1 MASTDLATVL
11 DAMLEGFQVL
21 DAELRYLHLN
31 DVAARHGRK
40 SKEELIG
47 RRMADCYPGV
57 EATPLYAAMQRAV
70 ATQTPEVLENAFT
83 YPDGSVGHFELRLA
97 PVPAGLCVLSIDVS
111 DRKAAEE
118 RLRHAQR
125 MEAVGQLAAGIAHDF
140 NNLITVM
147 LGQGELALAR
157 PLGVAREDVEILL
170 AAART
175 SAELTRQLLAYGRRS
190 VVHCEVVDLPQVL
203 SALGP
208 LFQRTLPSNVAF
220 SVEAQPALRTLADRS
235 QVEQVLMNL
244 VVNARDA
251 MPRGGQLAVRA
262 AEATLD
268 AQAAGVVT
276 GGLTPGRYVELTVAD
291 TGTGMTPET
300 AARIFEPF
308 YTTKKRGEGTGLGLA
323 TVYGITKRHGGTILV
338 DSLLGQGTTFRVYLP
353 ATDREVVVE
362 EPPPP
367 SAAAP
372 SSAQRVV
379 LVVEDTP
386 MIRSLMSAVLT
397 RAGYEVLLAESGADA
412 LAVWNDRRGKV
423 ALLITDVM
431 MPGMSGP
438 ELITKLRQMAPDL
451 PVICTSGY
459 SDDQLSGA
467 DALPAAVVFLEKP
480 FSGSALV
487 QRVASMLPT

>member
-1 MASTDLATVL
+1 
-11 DAMLEGFQVL
+11 MLEGFQVL
-21 DAELRYLHLN
+21 DPELRYLHLN
-31 DVAARHGRK
+31 DTAARHGRRT
-40 SKEELIG
+40 KEELIG
-47 RRMADCYPGV
+47 RLMAECYPGV
-57 EATPLYAAMQRAV
+57 EATPLYAAMQRAL
-70 ATQTPEVLENAFT
+70 TSRTPEVLENAFT
-83 YPDGSVGHFELRLA
+83 FPDGSVGHFELRLE
-97 PVPAGLCVLSIDVS
+97 PVPAGLCVLSIDIS

-175 SAELTRQLLAYGRRS
+175 SADLTRQLLAYGRRS
-190 VVHCEVVDLPQVL
+190 VVHREVVDVPRVL
-203 SALGP
+203 ATLEP
-208 LFQRTLPSNVAF
+208 LLQRTLPSNVSF
-220 SVEAQPALRTLADRS
+220 SMDAEPRVHALADRS

-251 MPRGGQLAVRA
+251 MPRGGLLSVSVVAATLEAPAPVVTSGALAAGRYAVLAV
-262 AEATLD
+262 T
-268 AQAAGVVT
+268 
-276 GGLTPGRYVELTVAD
+276 D
-291 TGTGMTPET
+291 TGTGMSPET
-300 AARIFEPF
+300 RARIFEPF
-308 YTTKKRGEGTGLGLA
+308 YTTKARGVGTGLGLA
-323 TVYGITKRHGGTILV
+323 TVYGIVKQHGGTILV
-338 DSLLGQGTTFRVYLP
+338 ESTLGQGTTFRVYLP
-353 ATDREVVVE
+353 STDRAVAVD

-367 SAAAP
+367 SSAVPP
-372 SSAQRVV
+372 SGERVV

-386 MIRSLMSAVLT
+386 MIRSLMNAVLT
-397 RAGYEVLLAESGADA
+397 RAGYEVLLAKSGADA
-412 LAVWNDRRGKV
+412 LALWTERRGAV

-438 ELITKLRQMAPDL
+438 ELIAQLREMQPTL

-459 SDDQLSGA
+459 SDDQLTGR

-487 QRVASMLPT
+487 QRVTELLPAPGQ